1 MNEKAQRLEELH
13 CLRHWITRVPG
24 NCDRKIPAALARGS
38 LVSAE
43 PHITSAA
50 PRKMDS
56 PRQTVPNRGKISV
69 GRSRTSGEGLSSS
82 DTVPSSIVEKI
93 VELEQEVE
101 KLVIKYIDIEVE
113 KPITVNKQ

>member
-1 MNEKAQRLEELH
+1 M
-13 CLRHWITRVPG
+13 WV
-24 NCDRKIPAALARGS
+24 GS

-93 VELEQEVE
+93 VELEQEVSS
-101 KLVIKYIDIEVE
+101 KTGLGLATLDSDA
-113 KPITVNKQ
+113 